1 MRDAME
7 TTNVSLSISK
17 RIALLTLPALL
28 ALGCGGGNSPFDAQ
42 PTDPI
47 GPQPVSPTISGNAVK
62 GAVRNALVTISPI
75 ASGAVGE
82 PMTTAATTDVFGD
95 FEIADTEA
103 LSGPVLVELR
113 AMADGGSSMV
123 CDLPR
128 GCGGGRAFGDV
139 FPLEGDFKLRALIPD
154 VSGGLQGISL
164 NIFSELAATLV
175 LDGAGTI
182 DGGAITAANDQVAG
196 LFELAGAPFRLQ
208 VRDPS
213 GDRFA
218 DVDADGQLASL
229 LSVGILG
236 SVSESPFH
244 DIGFVLEGF
253 RQAFLNAGG
262 QIPVSGDTDDDP
274 LLSLRRILTEA
285 LAAAEDPLIR
295 EHLREETLDRLRSR
309 AEAAGAL
316 ATAE

>member
-1 MRDAME
+1 MREAME
-7 TTNVSLSISK
+7 TTIVTLSISK
-17 RIALLTLPALL
+17 RIAMLTFPALL
-28 ALGCGGGNSPFDAQ
+28 ALGCGGGSSPFDRQ
-42 PTDPI
+42 PV
-47 GPQPVSPTISGNAVK
+47 GPQPHQTTVSGNAVK
-62 GAVRNALVTISPI
+62 GAVRNALVTVSPI
-75 ASGAVGE
+75 AGGAVGE
-82 PMTTAATTDVFGD
+82 PIAATATTDVFGD
-95 FEIADTEA
+95 FAITGTQS

-113 AMADGGSSMV
+113 AAADGTSSMV

-128 GCGGGRAFGDV
+128 GCGGGMGFGDV

-154 VSGGLQGISL
+154 ISGGLQGISL

-182 DGGAITAANDQVAG
+182 DGGAITAANNQVVG
-196 LFELAGAPFRLQ
+196 LFDLDGPPFRLN

-213 GDRFA
+213 GDRFPE
-218 DVDADGQLASL
+218 VDADDQLASL

-236 SVSESPFH
+236 SVSESPRH
-244 DIGFVLEGF
+244 DIGFALEGF

-262 QIPVSGDTDDDP
+262 QIPVAGETADDP

-295 EHLREETLDRLRSR
+295 ERMREEALDRLRSR

-316 ATAE
+316 ATDE